1 MNIRIIAENPFEQLA
16 LGRLAG
22 REDVL
27 SRLAPIKPEL
37 SLSRFAIRAV
47 AFEAVVGKNWTNV
60 SVVEDLGLFLVR
72 CQELA
77 RHGQYKQ

>member
-1 MNIRIIAENPFEQLA
+1 MKIRIIAENPFEQLA

-27 SRLAPIKPEL
+27 SRLAPIEPEL
-37 SLSRFAIRAV
+37 GLSRLAIRAV
-47 AFEAVVGKNWTNV
+47 AFEAVVGEDRTNV
-60 SVVEDLGLFLVR
+60 TVVEDLGLFLFR
-72 CQELA
+72 WQGLA